1 MAQIFWRTSYTSPG
15 RKGLWLNFSQRN
27 LVFVTS
33 FNFII
38 NKHWVEKIGIRK
50 SEFLAKTQF
59 KSEKNSIVLYL
70 YCLGRKMF
78 KRKFDSKAEIITRK
92 TQNILEVLV
101 KMLELWI
108 LRSLQNDWFPL
119 LLNLKI
125 NLIFGF
131 YPE

>member
-1 MAQIFWRTSYTSPG
+1 MAQIFWKTSYTSPG

-38 NKHWVEKIGIRK
+38 NKHWVKKIGIRK

-70 YCLGRKMF
+70 YCLWRKMF

-92 TQNILEVLV
+92 TQNILEALV

>member
-38 NKHWVEKIGIRK
+38 NKHWVKKIGIRK

-70 YCLGRKMF
+70 YCLWRKMF

-92 TQNILEVLV
+92 TQNILEALV

-119 LLNLKI
+119 FLNLKI